1 MTRARR
7 PSKARHAAD
16 CADFLQ
22 LPNVGPAMAGDLH
35 RLGLTHPQQLA
46 TCDAHVL
53 YRRLSELTG
62 RHQDPCVLDTFLAI
76 IDFMRG
82 APPQP
87 WWAYTAQRKRDFP
100 EVGVPPAQA
109 WPATRSAI
117 TA

>member
-16 CADFLQ
+16 CTDFLQ

-35 RLGLTHPQQLA
+35 CLGLTHPQQLA
-46 TCDAHVL
+46 ACDAHVL

-62 RHQDPCVLDTFLAI
+62 RRQDPCVLDTFLAI

-82 APPQP
+82 APPRP

-100 EVGVPPAQA
+100 DVGLPPAQA